1 LVDVLPFLSQDDDY
15 EDTIQKDD
23 DDDDDDGSAG
33 VNWSDVLN
41 SLIRLEPSERA
52 TMTRLRESLWSRDM
66 SEL

>member
-1 LVDVLPFLSQDDDY
+1 LVDVLPFLLQDDDH
-15 EDTIQKDD
+15 DDLNQKDD
-23 DDDDDDGSAG
+23 ADDDGVAG